1 LLGILK
7 PLKLRVALQGGQE
20 LILRQL
26 SVIFIEEITQ
36 VFDGFAGFE
45 TGRILPKKVSG
56 ARL

>member
-36 VFDGFAGFE
+36 VFDGFCRF
-45 TGRILPKKVSG
+45 
-56 ARL
+56 